1 MKLILFD
8 IIFNVNVLT
17 NSFFALK
24 NVYVPFGNCKYYIS
38 IFYKVR
44 VVEF

>member
-1 MKLILFD
+1 MSYGHISSL
-8 IIFNVNVLT
+8 NVNVLT
-17 NSFFALK
+17 IYFVLK
-24 NVYVPFGNCKYYIS
+24 NVYVPFGNYKYYVF